1 MRIQRDSTLK
11 NQFYTSK
18 KVTKQMRKTNQNLI
32 KTKQKNTWIVF
43 EERKRRHQKS
53 ILEQKEKY

>member
-32 KTKQKNTWIVF
+32 ETKQKNTWNVF
-43 EERKRRHQKS
+43 EERKRRHQKF